1 MQSRLED
8 VLREKE
14 RELRLYEK
22 FLTLARFC
30 EEEVFPSAQ
39 VPLQAHVEALKEF
52 IEKLI
57 PEPKDRREEMFS
69 GEVFIL
75 LCMLYLHDTGAA
87 AGCALSGTPEIV
99 NALDP
104 RHRTLFINDE
114 IGRRLDM
121 PEGSVELVNS
131 LIFSIKKIPIEWEIA
146 EGPKKAIVRN
156 GPMLGGIFDFAHL
169 MWDVFSEDARHSTL
183 RRAQS
188 PDPRPGCGE
197 TLLAVDSREGTISV
211 ACSPAF
217 PYQAHLLERTKEY
230 VGRHFA
236 RFKETVNGRLGFQ
249 YRQILW
255 ETPEGHDGERALD
268 APDRFPAMALESF
281 PYVRWEEASRLLDT
295 LFRHGCVVVVGD
307 ATTGKTTMLNS
318 FVAPQLRRI
327 SPNVFYAEVWDH
339 PVHDIREAV
348 GHVHRTVAGD
358 PVDIIST
365 CRKLV
370 VEGRGPCFFILDG
383 CERLKGVDPDEA
395 EKLERFIRF
404 CLESENVYLI
414 ALGDKDDFLDWYG
427 PFSDISMAAIFEMS
441 PVVRPEAELA
451 PLPAADVIP
460 LEIVDD
466 KVDEVVK
473 RLGDPNDLREIV
485 SVLAGNGERTLKR
498 YSEDEICFETRV
510 PRGRVQKCL
519 ELLQAKG
526 IVRRHD
532 VLKTVFWTLSG
543 RRLRERLYRRLGL
556 QAFERKRGVREA
568 LRQAAGEARLL
579 DAGVLDAVEELMDG
593 MNFTKREMG
602 LILASM
608 VYHGKDWRDTLE
620 RAEKDG
626 SEFDGEFALMLLNH
640 DSDRM
645 REAAIRLL
653 ARAKDDALI
662 NTLLAHLRK
671 EKSAALRMLLVE
683 GFIET
688 GKRKSIVALMAALS
702 EMGDKDAKAHVV
714 DYICGLPPRTARDL
728 LIEIADVEK
737 DPEMID
743 RIDDRLSKLEE

>member
-8 VLREKE
+8 VLRDKE

-39 VPLQAHVEALKEF
+39 VPLQAHVEALKGF

-75 LCMLYLHDTGAA
+75 LCTLYLHDTGAA
-87 AGCALSGTPEIV
+87 AGYAFSRTPEII

-104 RHRTLFINDE
+104 RHRTLFINNE

-121 PEGSVELVNS
+121 PEGSVELINS

-146 EGPKKAIVRN
+146 EGPKKAIIRN
-156 GPMLGGIFDFAHL
+156 GPMLGAIFDFAHL
-169 MWDVFSEDARHSTL
+169 VWDVFSEDARHQVL
-183 RRAQS
+183 KRAQS
-188 PDPRPGCGE
+188 PDLRPGCGE
-197 TLLAVDSREGTISV
+197 ALLTVDSREGTISISRS
-211 ACSPAF
+211 AAF
-217 PYQAHLLERTKEY
+217 PYQAHVLGRVKEY
-230 VGRHFA
+230 VGTHFT
-236 RFKETVNGRLGFQ
+236 RFRETVNGRLGFQ

-255 ETPEGHDGERALD
+255 ETPEGHDGERAAD
-268 APDRFPAMALESF
+268 GQSRFPAMALEGL

-318 FVAPQLRRI
+318 FVAPQLRCI

-339 PVHDIREAV
+339 PVHDIREAI
-348 GHVHRTVAGD
+348 GNVHRTVAGD

-383 CERLKGVDPDEA
+383 CERLKNVDPDEA

-404 CLESENVYLI
+404 CLENENVYLI
-414 ALGDKDDFLDWYG
+414 ALGDREDFLDWHG
-427 PFSDISMAAIFEMS
+427 PFSDMSMAAIFEMS
-441 PVVRPEAELA
+441 PIVRPEAELA

-466 KVDEVVK
+466 KVDEVIK
-473 RLGDPNDLREIV
+473 RLGDPHDLREIV
-485 SVLAGNGERTLKR
+485 SVLAGSGEKTLKR

-519 ELLQAKG
+519 ELLQGKG
-526 IVRRHD
+526 IVRRHE
-532 VLKTVFWTLSG
+532 VLKTVFWTLSS
-543 RRLRERLYRRLGL
+543 RRLKERLYRRLGL
-556 QAFERKRGVREA
+556 QAFERKRRIREA
-568 LRQAAGEARLL
+568 LREAASEARFLE
-579 DAGVLDAVEELMDG
+579 AAVLDAVEELMDA

-608 VYHGKDWRDTLE
+608 VYHGRDWRDALE
-620 RAEKDG
+620 RAEKGG
-626 SEFDGEFALMLLNH
+626 SGFDGEFALLLLDNEAEQ
-640 DSDRM
+640 M

-653 ARAKDDALI
+653 ARTKDDALI
-662 NTLLAHLRK
+662 NPLLAHLKK
-671 EKSAALRMLLVE
+671 EKSAALRRLLVE

-688 GKRKSIVALMAALS
+688 GKRRSIVALMAALS
-702 EMGDKDAKAHVV
+702 EMADKDAKAHLV

-743 RIDDRLSKLEE
+743 RIDDRLTRLEE